1 MLRYTPIC
9 SCSKCCFHHVCSVT
23 RVQLVKRNAEIGMLL
38 NKKENNANRG
48 LRWGFEIWVQ
58 LVKRNAE
65 IGMLLNKKE
74 NNANRGLRWRFE
86 IWCTFYPTDWLNFS
100 DFTLCLLKYKE
111 CMQAWKEENH
121 SLECLSLF
129 IVKATTLPQWHIF
142 WPRIATKQLLQKKK
156 STGDSW
162 VTQLVLCG

>member
-38 NKKENNANRG
+38 NQKENNANRG
-48 LRWGFEIWVQ
+48 LRSWW
-58 LVKRNAE
+58 
-65 IGMLLNKKE
+65 
-74 NNANRGLRWRFE
+74 FE

-142 WPRIATKQLLQKKK
+142 WPQIATKQLLQKKK

-162 VTQLVLCG
+162 VTQLVLCR